1 MADITVTTATGEQL
15 AVMSGDIQ
23 RPFRGNWTM
32 ELQLSTSPDTAPSGL
47 VTIDFHGAVYKGI
60 IHHVGQDQG
69 TWSMLIGGGKGGLY
83 KAPTPKNYDN
93 GMSIRLPVTELLTAV
108 GETLSPTST
117 ASVLSQAIAAWPRT
131 AQEAGTLLDELVG
144 FAGPDVVWRVLPDGS
159 IFFGV
164 DQWEVAADSGVD
176 ATLLSTDPVR
186 EEQTFLPLSPPS
198 YGPGVTI
205 AGRRVGRIVF
215 SETGDEF
222 SAWVFYLDASG
233 GTQDPVMAG
242 LIQIIKEET
251 AYTKN
256 HPGYIGQVIQQ
267 RANGTLDILLDD
279 RRWPSITNVPYLV
292 PVPGAA
298 LTVAAGSRV
307 EVTFLGGDGRRPVA
321 GLYERGSATKE
332 IVLTG
337 DQVDCGTFTFSVTGG
352 AMAPAV
358 LTGTYRDPFGVTT
371 TFTTGTQV
379 PVKGKPKGSAA
390 LKLP

>member
-1 MADITVTTATGEQL
+1 MADITVTTENGDQL
-15 AVMSGDIQ
+15 AAMSGDIQ
-23 RPFRGNWTM
+23 RPYRGNWTM
-32 ELQLSTSPDTAPSGL
+32 ELQLSTSPDNTPSGL
-47 VTIDFHGAVYKGI
+47 VSVDFHGASYKGI
-60 IHHVGQDQG
+60 VYRAGQDQG

-83 KAPTPKNYDN
+83 KVPPPKNYDN
-93 GMSIRLPVTELLTAV
+93 GMSIRLPVTELLAAV

-131 AQEAGTLLDELVG
+131 AQEAGALLDELAGFVG
-144 FAGPDVVWRVLPDGS
+144 AVWRVLPDGS
-159 IFFGV
+159 IFFGI
-164 DQWEVAADSGVD
+164 DEWKVAADTGVD

-186 EEQTFLPLSPPS
+186 AEQTFLPLTPPS

-215 SETGDEF
+215 QETGDEF
-222 SAWVFYLDASG
+222 TAWVFYMDEG
-233 GTQDPVMAG
+233 GESTQDLVVAG
-242 LIQIIKEET
+242 LIQIIREET

-256 HPGYIGQVIQQ
+256 HPGYLGQVIQQ
-267 RANGTLDILLDD
+267 RQNGTLDILLDD

-337 DQVDCGTFTFSVTGG
+337 DQVDCGTLTLTVTGG

-358 LTGTYRDPFGVTT
+358 LAGTYRDPFGQTT
-371 TFTTGTQV
+371 TVASGT
-379 PVKGKPKGSAA
+379 PIPLKGKPKGSAA